1 MRMLPIVSADASA
14 KEIPPFVAS
23 ATPVSLSSGFYE
35 AERDELDV
43 FHWMLQRGLLSFA
56 PDEDERYL
64 EMWVYS
70 EFHDLSQELTVA
82 CGVSRGRFNL
92 IGGWAPLSVPISG
105 GTDGAVLEV
114 NKIFP
119 PSYYRSD
126 HRTLAIRVRP
136 PTLHKDSER
145 HAHIQRQYG
154 NAALNVSELRA
165 GRTRMEAT
173 PTNLGIDLHGVCN
186 VKPPCVYCE
195 WDYSKDQEGA
205 NVDVPFTRET
215 LEGWGEFFQNSIN
228 LVNCSIGEPFMMR
241 NFDEL
246 LDIFGNTGKV
256 LEMTTNGQI
265 LTERN
270 IQKLLGRRIYLYVS
284 LDAATPQTY
293 ARLRNDTF
301 ENILRNVRRLI
312 HAKGGPGQLP
322 HLYLVFMPMRANV
335 HELDAFIRLCADLA
349 VDRLILRPLNYSEN
363 TDLDWQRVGYH
374 FQYRK
379 ELLPFD
385 ELVRVSGRA
394 AELCGRLGV
403 PLSDQMD
410 FGGMMQELFSDG
422 FDEGRRAA
430 VVAPSAAAV
439 VTAETTRPVTST
451 GHGSTGGPVEAS
463 GAPTKT
469 AQAAPVAE
477 ASLAEEA
484 LPSLGTERAPACLEP
499 WKSLYIL
506 RRGVFPCCYGGG
518 PIAGMD
524 EYKQAWNSSLMQGI
538 RSELLR
544 GRFHTYCLRSP
555 ACPIVRKSQHAS
567 TLPFSQALR
576 LYATHL
582 YFSLDRITGRRLGK
596 TYRGLR
602 RILRPIRWLGIR
614 LRRAA
619 VDPAYLVR
627 HTRRLA
633 GKYLSQSSKT

>member
-1 MRMLPIVSADASA
+1 MLPVISAGAQA

-23 ATPVSLSSGFYE
+23 AAPVSLAGGFHE

-43 FHWMLQRGLLSFA
+43 FHWMIRRGQLSFA
-56 PDEDERYL
+56 AHHDERYL

-70 EFHDLSQELTVA
+70 EFHDLSQELRVA
-82 CGVSRGRFNL
+82 CGEGTGERFEL
-92 IGGWAPLSVPISG
+92 LGGWGPLSVRIPG
-105 GTDGAVLEV
+105 GADGAVLEV

-119 PSYYRSD
+119 AAYYRSD

-136 PTLHKDSER
+136 PVLHKDPER
-145 HAHIQRQYG
+145 HATIQRQYG

-165 GRTRMEAT
+165 GHTIMEAT
-173 PTNLGIDLHGVCN
+173 PTSLGIDLHGVCN

-195 WDYSKDQEGA
+195 WDYSKHQEGD

-215 LEGWGEFFQNSIN
+215 LEAWGEFFQNSIN
-228 LVNCSIGEPFMMR
+228 LVNCSIGEPFMMQ

-246 LDIFGNTGKV
+246 LDIFGNSGKV

-284 LDAATPQTY
+284 LDAATRQTY
-293 ARLRNDTF
+293 ARLRNDKL
-301 ENILRNVRRLI
+301 ENILHNLRRLI
-312 HAKGGPGQLP
+312 QAKGGPGQLP

-349 VDRLILRPLNYSEN
+349 VDRLVLRPLNYSDN
-363 TDLDWQRVGYH
+363 VDLDWHRAGYH

-410 FGGMMQELFSDG
+410 FGGTLQDLFSER
-422 FDEGRRAA
+422 FDEGRRA
-430 VVAPSAAAV
+430 VVAAPSAAASVGPEAAQPV
-439 VTAETTRPVTST
+439 VST
-451 GHGSTGGPVEAS
+451 EHGSRGRTLEAGGGPT
-463 GAPTKT
+463 GT
-469 AQAAPVAE
+469 AQAAPVSE
-477 ASLAEEA
+477 ALLAEEG
-484 LPSLGTERAPACLEP
+484 LPSLGTEQAPACLEP

-524 EYKQAWNSSLMQGI
+524 EYRQAWNSPLMQAI

-544 GRFHTYCLRSP
+544 GRFHAYCLRSP
-555 ACPIVRKSQHAS
+555 ACPIVRKLQHAS
-567 TLPFSQALR
+567 ALPFPQALR
-576 LYATHL
+576 LRATHL
-582 YFSLDRITGRRLGK
+582 YFSFDRITGQRLGK

-602 RILRPIRWLGIR
+602 RIFRPIRWWAIR
-614 LRRAA
+614 LGRAA
-619 VDPAYLVR
+619 IDPPYLVR
-627 HTRRLA
+627 HTKRLVR
-633 GKYLSQSSKT
+633 KYMSQSSAS